1 MRAWTACAVVLGLCV
16 MGNRASAQETFA
28 SLVGPVKVQPVKA
41 AAQTEVPFIT
51 WGGDVAT
58 FLAND
63 GLTTRPGTIFA
74 KQGLKIKLVN
84 GDDFVGQVRRY
95 MGGQTPFLRGTF
107 RMLGLASEVI
117 GSDPRTKPVIFL
129 QLTWSAGDHIVA
141 RKEIANLNAL
151 TPKEG
156 KKVKIACQ
164 KSGPHVGLIDDVL
177 RLARLTWND
186 VEIAWVP
193 DLTGDNGPAALFSKD
208 SSVDA
213 CCVISP
219 DMMGLTGGLRSVG
232 TGAEGTVKG
241 AHVVA
246 STADISRSIADVY
259 ACRSDWFKAN
269 RPFVEKFAAG
279 YLKASEQMVPMRAAF
294 EETAKMSAEYKKV
307 LTTAQGIFGKEVIP
321 EITVDGHGLLLD
333 CEYVGLYGN
342 DKFFNDRGFTDGYA
356 GKLSAAL
363 SLAVDQGWAK
373 QKKEFATA
381 NFDYAKLAKT
391 LGIETKPLTRVAEV
405 SESWTG
411 IDPEADL
418 DPNTLYTFTIYFEP
432 NQVDFPVQQYREFFD
447 HAVRSAS
454 TAGNAMLVIRGHSD
468 PTLTLKHLVQAG
480 IKKKII
486 SRTGPPKNQYY
497 LKTANGRR
505 PLDLEQTKTLVDL
518 IKAGA
523 FEGGDPS
530 PKGTMEAA
538 KSLSMER
545 AEKVKQRTME
555 YAKQQGLNF
564 QESRFQPVGA
574 GILDPMIPRPRSL
587 EEAKQNM
594 RVEFKIVITPAE
606 ALKAT
611 DFEF

>member
-16 MGNRASAQETFA
+16 MGAEASAQETFA
-28 SLVGPVKVQPVKA
+28 DLVGPVKVQPVKA

-151 TPKEG
+151 APKGG
-156 KKVKIACQ
+156 KKVRIACQ
-164 KSGPHVGLIDDVL
+164 KGGPHVGLIDDVL
-177 RLARLTWND
+177 RLARLKWND
-186 VEIAWVP
+186 VEIVWVP

-208 SSVDA
+208 PSVDA

-219 DMMGLTGGLRSVG
+219 DMMGLTGGLRSAG

-279 YLKASEQMVPMRAAF
+279 YLKASEQMVPMRAAY
-294 EETAKMSAEYKKV
+294 EAGKMSAAYKKV
-307 LTTAQGIFGKEVIP
+307 LTTAQTIFGKEVIP

-342 DKFFNDRGFTDGYA
+342 DKFFNDKGFTDGYA
-356 GKLSAAL
+356 AKLAAAL
-363 SLAVDQGWAK
+363 DLAVNQGWAK
-373 QKKEFATA
+373 QRKEFATA
-381 NFDYAKLAKT
+381 NFDYTRLAKT
-391 LGIETKPLTRVAEV
+391 LGIDTKPLVRRAEISADFEFNPDV
-405 SESWTG
+405 
-411 IDPEADL
+411 DP
-418 DPNTLYTFTIYFEP
+418 DPNTLFTFTIHFEP
-432 NQVDFPVQQYREFFD
+432 EQRDFPVEKYREFFD

-454 TAGNAMLVIRGHSD
+454 TAGNAMILIRGHSD
-468 PTLTLKHLVQAG
+468 PTLTLRHLVQSG
-480 IKKKII
+480 IKKQII
-486 SRTGPPKNQYY
+486 RRTGPPNIQYS
-497 LKTANGRR
+497 LKTANGTR

-523 FEGGDPS
+523 FEGVEPS
-530 PKGTMEAA
+530 PKLTMEAA
-538 KSLSMER
+538 KGLSMAR
-545 AEKVKQRTME
+545 AEKVKERTME
-555 YAKQQGLNF
+555 YAKQMGLNF
-564 QESRFQPVGA
+564 EEGRFQPVGA
-574 GILDPMIPRPRSL
+574 GILDPMIPRPRNIG
-587 EEAKQNM
+587 EAKQNM
-594 RVEFKIVITPAE
+594 RVEFRIVRTPAE
-606 ALKAT
+606 ATKAT